1 MSLKYKIIK
10 EYLLQFLKEET
21 FKTGLN
27 GGVLLADERVDVF
40 VTVLLAKEAF
50 GNRFLIV
57 TTPWLSE
64 ETKRAIGDFCD
75 RYTIRQHQLEAGE
88 MPALEGRNK
97 AFLKRLSTA
106 YLYDIAERERA
117 LVLGAHNKTRLLLG
131 EGVHYGDLAC
141 DLNPVGD
148 LYLTEVEAFADYLG
162 VDNLFVKTSRFGG
175 YGAEALDGALR
186 GFVEARMSRDELL
199 RQGYDA
205 EMVDTI
211 IERVYR
217 NQYKYRPPI
226 IAKLTSRTI
235 GDDLRYP
242 RDIKL

>member
-1 MSLKYKIIK
+1 MSLKYKMIK

-40 VTVLLAKEAF
+40 VTALLAKEAF

-57 TTPWLSE
+57 TAPWLSE
-64 ETKRAIGDFCD
+64 ETKRTVEDFCD
-75 RYTIRQHQLEAGE
+75 KHTVRQYLIAEDE
-88 MPALEGRNK
+88 RS
-97 AFLKRLSTA
+97 AFEKHNAAFMKRLSTA
-106 YLYDIAERERA
+106 YLYDIAEKERT

-148 LYLTEVEAFADYLG
+148 LYLTEVEAFAHYLG
-162 VDNLFVKTSRFGG
+162 VENVFIKTSRFGS
-175 YGAEALDGALR
+175 YEAEALDGALR

-217 NQYKYRPPI
+217 HQYKYRPPV